1 MNARLLQYATFLTV
15 ASLLTWGMHRYL
27 WARLVRDP
35 EWPAV
40 WQRAGTWS
48 LVAFALTM
56 LVAMPLQRVLP
67 RSVMGPV
74 AMVAFGWMG
83 LSFLLVVGLLGA
95 EVVRGAYHLLGGAHD
110 PERRR
115 VFARGLAA
123 LVGGGGGLA
132 GAWGVRTALSA
143 WTVRTVRVAIEG
155 LPAALDGFTIVQ
167 LTDVHVGPTIGR
179 GFIEA
184 MVRAVNDLRPDV
196 VAITGDL
203 VDGSVAE
210 LGSHV
215 APIAGLRAK
224 HGVYF
229 VTGNH
234 EYYSGV
240 DAWLVEL
247 RRLGVRVLANERVT
261 LGEAGALLDLAGVH
275 DYGARRFPGP
285 HQPDLAK
292 ALAGRDRSRP
302 VVLLAHQP
310 KHAREAV
317 AEGVSL
323 MLSGHTH
330 GGQIWPWA
338 KLVALDQPYV
348 KGLHR
353 DGATQVYV
361 SEGTGYW
368 GPPMRVGTEPEIT
381 RVVLC
386 RRA

>member
-1 MNARLLQYATFLTV
+1 MRALQIVFFLTV
-15 ASLLTWGMHRYL
+15 VSLITYGMHHYL

-35 EWPAV
+35 EWPAL
-40 WQRAGTWS
+40 WQRVGTWS
-48 LVAFALTM
+48 LVGLALTM
-56 LVAMPLQRVLP
+56 LLAMPLQRVLP
-67 RSVMGPV
+67 RPLMTAL

-83 LSFLLVVGLLGA
+83 LSFVLVIGTLGA

-123 LVGGGGGLA
+123 VVGGGGGLA
-132 GAWGVRTALSA
+132 GAYGVRTALAA

-155 LPAALDGFTIVQ
+155 LPASLDGFTIVQ

-184 MVRAVNDLRPDV
+184 MVRTVNDLRPDA

-203 VDGSVAE
+203 VDGSVAD
-210 LGSHV
+210 LGHHV

-240 DAWLVEL
+240 DAWLDEL

-261 LGEAGALLDLAGVH
+261 LGDAGGMFDLAGVH

-292 ALAGRDRSRP
+292 ALAGRDTTRP

-317 AEGVSL
+317 AQGVDL

-330 GGQIWPWA
+330 GGQIWPWST
-338 KLVALDQPYV
+338 LVALDQKYV

-368 GPPMRVGTEPEIT
+368 GPPMRLGSEPEIT

-386 RRA
+386 RA